1 MFAANTLG
9 IVDGSDVGWNTL
21 AGVDA
26 GWLPA
31 ARASTGFIGEN
42 GLPLLN
48 CIGAADWLLMARAP
62 SVSTEGSTESFT
74 EWLAKE
80 DQK

>member
-21 AGVDA
+21 AGA
-26 GWLPA
+26 GVSWLPA

-42 GLPLLN
+42 EPLVLS
-48 CIGAADWLLMARAP
+48 CIGAADGLLVVRAS
-62 SVSTEGSTESFT
+62 SVSTEGRTESFT